1 MTVPISTP
9 DHNAETEIEDP
20 QLTTS
25 EDAESDAKIMR
36 FGPDGDTGYLPVEFV
51 HMTLPYRR
59 PDAPYWVRANGSAR
73 LSITAGEF
81 IDHEGKPQR
90 FVPYGKHARAALLYL
105 MTEVKRSGKRDIV
118 IGSSFRSF
126 AKAAGIPSAGT
137 NARSTVN
144 QLRALLRATVAF
156 SNVEKV
162 GEDLKV
168 SEGQYVVADSA
179 QLWIDVR
186 KEHLD
191 EDGLLTSTV
200 RVSETLFNSIMS
212 ERTRPI
218 DLVKYA
224 QLAKSKSPMATD
236 IFIWLSSRFYTLERS
251 PRFETRIT
259 WEQLHNQFGSDSS
272 LRKFKE
278 NFARALELVLEV
290 EIGGRVEIVSEG
302 TQRRGFKGV
311 ILRRSPGALTSTP
324 HGKLPPVDP
333 TADGTELA

>member
-9 DHNAETEIEDP
+9 NLNADSEIEDP

-25 EDAESDAKIMR
+25 EDTESDAKIMR

-51 HMTLPYRR
+51 HMTLPYRK
-59 PDAPYWVRANGSAR
+59 PEQPYWVRSNGSAR

-81 IDHEGKPQR
+81 IDHEGKAQR

-105 MTEVKRSGKRDIV
+105 MTEVKRSGSRDIV

-126 AKAAGIPSAGT
+126 AKAAGIPASGT
-137 NARSTVN
+137 NARDVVN

-156 SNVEKV
+156 SNVEKADE
-162 GEDLKV
+162 GQLKIT
-168 SEGQYVVADSA
+168 EGQYVVADTA

-200 RVSETLFNSIMS
+200 RISESLFSSIMS
-212 ERTRPI
+212 DRTRPI
-218 DLVKYA
+218 DLAKYA
-224 QLAKSKSPMATD
+224 RLARAKSPMAMD

-251 PRFETRIT
+251 PRIETRIT

-272 LRKFKE
+272 IYKFKE

-302 TQRRGFKGV
+302 TQRKGFKGV
-311 ILRRSPGALTSTP
+311 ILRRSPGAITSNRRN
-324 HGKLPPVDP
+324 GELPPIDP
-333 TADGTELA
+333 TAGP

>member
-20 QLTTS
+20 QLSTS

-51 HMTLPYRR
+51 HMTLPYRK
-59 PDAPYWVRANGSAR
+59 PDQPFWVRTNGSAR

-81 IDHEGKPQR
+81 IDHEGKAQR

-105 MTEVKRSGKRDIV
+105 MTEVKRSGSRDIV

-126 AKAAGIPSAGT
+126 AKAAGIPASGV
-137 NARSTVN
+137 NARDVVN

-156 SNVEKV
+156 SNVER
-162 GEDLKV
+162 GEGQLKIT
-168 SEGQYVVADSA
+168 EGQYVVADTA

-191 EDGLLTSTV
+191 DDGLLTSTV
-200 RVSETLFNSIMS
+200 RISESLFSSIMS
-212 ERTRPI
+212 DRTRPI
-218 DLVKYA
+218 DLTKYA
-224 QLAKSKSPMATD
+224 QLAKGKSPMAMD

-251 PRFETRIT
+251 PRLETRIT

-272 LRKFKE
+272 IGKFKQ

-290 EIGGRVEIVSEG
+290 EVGGRVEIVSEG
-302 TQRRGFKGV
+302 TQRKGFKGV
-311 ILRRSPGALTSTP
+311 ILRRSPGAITSNRN
-324 HGKLPPVDP
+324 GELPPIDP
-333 TADGTELA
+333 RADGS